1 MDNITLNRVELRGRI
16 GQDPRI
22 ANVGDSAVA
31 RFSIA
36 TSEIF
41 KDRNGDLKEEITWHN
56 VSAWQGR
63 NIADF
68 SKLRKGVPVSVV
80 GRIRNIKYTT
90 TEGEERQYSEIQA
103 NKLSIMENVSPE
115 SGSDS

>member
-1 MDNITLNRVELRGRI
+1 MDNFTLNRVELRGRI

-22 ANVGDSAVA
+22 ANVGESAVA
-31 RFSIA
+31 RVSIA

-68 SKLRKGVPVSVV
+68 SKLKKGVPVSVV
-80 GRIRNIKYTT
+80 GRIRNVKYTS
-90 TEGEERQYSEIQA
+90 TEGEERQFTEIQA
-103 NKLSIMENVSPE
+103 NKLSIMKNDPEESVPVS
-115 SGSDS
+115 